1 MINIYIES
9 GVNQAKRK
17 SKETTNEQD
26 FLVKFIEHHFPGKVR
41 GTDFEVIGFGGKDTL
56 ANNVSILADSVIQ
69 GNENIVIFD
78 ADTTSNQGGYQKRKA
93 EIEEIKATNN
103 MQFNLFLWPNNHDDG
118 DFESLLLK
126 MINLDHQ
133 GILSCFDNFV
143 MCVGGHDP
151 EEKLYDLPGRKSEI
165 YTYIEL
171 MRKTPQQQDAFKLGY
186 WLFNNPSFWNLDAE
200 AGSSLYKFL
209 NDFLGK

>member
-26 FLVKFIEHHFPGKVR
+26 FLVNFIQHHFPGKVR
-41 GTDFEVIGFGGKDTL
+41 GLDFQVIGFGGKDTL
-56 ANNVSILADSVIQ
+56 ANNATILADSIIQ

-78 ADTTSNQGGYQKRKA
+78 ADTPYNQGGYQKRKS

-103 MQFNLFLWPNNHDDG
+103 MKFNLFLWPNNHEDG
-118 DFESLLLK
+118 DFESLLLQ
-126 MINLDHQ
+126 MINLDHK
-133 GILSCFDNFV
+133 GILDCFDNFT

-151 EEKLYDLPGRKSEI
+151 EQKLYDLPGRKSEI

-171 MRKTPQQQDAFKLGY
+171 MRKSPLQQDAFKRGY
-186 WLFNNPSFWNLDAE
+186 WLFNNPSFWNLDAK
-200 AGSSLYKFL
+200 AGYPLYEFL
-209 NDFLGK
+209 KAFLG